1 MPEAIKDAGIGV
13 IDPEELRMGTKEE
26 MDEHGLS
33 LEQGLKIATDHL
45 RKNGKYYT
53 ILKKAG
59 L

>member
-1 MPEAIKDAGIGV
+1 MSAINNQSSGI

-33 LEQGLKIATDHL
+33 LEQALKLATDHL
-45 RKNGKYYT
+45 RKIPDYYT
-53 ILKKAG
+53 RLQEAG